1 MQRRHLKSLV
11 VLCLV
16 LLLTLSAA
24 SLAFAKVTLT
34 FWNGFTSSD
43 GDILREIVD
52 RFNQLH
58 VGEIEIQMDI
68 IPWEVMFQ
76 RLPPAIATNTA
87 PSFILMGYDTLGEYV
102 RENAIL
108 PLDDIWET
116 TGLKKYD
123 FVPSVLDMLVV
134 DGKQYGIPMQYNLVY
149 LFLNK
154 TLFAEAGLD
163 PDVPPETWEEAME
176 FAVKLTDPRKNQ
188 YGFGLPTKTAPLY
201 WLSLFWGYG
210 GEVFDTQTLEAR
222 INSPENIAA
231 LKV

>member
-34 FWNGFTSSD
+34 FWNGSTSSD
-43 GDILREIVD
+43 GDILREMAD

-102 RENAIL
+102 RENAIQ

-116 TGLKKYD
+116 TGLKKDD
-123 FVPSVLDMLVV
+123 FVQAYSICLL
-134 DGKQYGIPMQYNLVY
+134 
-149 LFLNK
+149 
-154 TLFAEAGLD
+154 
-163 PDVPPETWEEAME
+163 
-176 FAVKLTDPRKNQ
+176 
-188 YGFGLPTKTAPLY
+188 
-201 WLSLFWGYG
+201 
-210 GEVFDTQTLEAR
+210 
-222 INSPENIAA
+222 
-231 LKV
+231 